1 MSRIDEC
8 EKKTYRTGGREG
20 GSNWGS
26 TRRRIEAR
34 KQRNKEGWKREGQKD
49 AMEATWSPRN
59 LEKKYSSI
67 YCSKGENETLPSA
80 VCRGNGGHSVL
91 PVASALM
98 KVFVYVH
105 LLGERR
111 ARLCKQHKP
120 WLEPASPSSQDTW
133 EVSTRATVI
142 SCLWREEEDVSRAKL
157 LLMQMQ
163 LSRWTLTVSEAKR
176 FLHTNS
182 ESTAFPFDWWF
193 KP

>member
-1 MSRIDEC
+1 MQWKLHEVPEILR
-8 EKKTYRTGGREG
+8 K
-20 GSNWGS
+20 S
-26 TRRRIEAR
+26 TQVFTAVKGPRCI
-34 KQRNKEGWKREGQKD
+34 
-49 AMEATWSPRN
+49 SPRWGDS
-59 LEKKYSSI
+59 EVFQE
-67 YCSKGENETLPSA
+67 ENETLPSA

>member
-1 MSRIDEC
+1 MQWKLHEVPEILR
-8 EKKTYRTGGREG
+8 K
-20 GSNWGS
+20 S
-26 TRRRIEAR
+26 TQVFTAVKGPRCI
-34 KQRNKEGWKREGQKD
+34 
-49 AMEATWSPRN
+49 SPRRGDS
-59 LEKKYSSI
+59 EVFQE
-67 YCSKGENETLPSA
+67 ENETLPSA

-142 SCLWREEEDVSRAKL
+142 SCL
-157 LLMQMQ
+157 
-163 LSRWTLTVSEAKR
+163 
-176 FLHTNS
+176 
-182 ESTAFPFDWWF
+182 
-193 KP
+193 